1 MAAPGVRL
9 RLMCFPIGIP
19 QHKRIVEGDSWN
31 LVKVVRQNLNPRQLL
46 LLCRDSFY
54 SKTIILVLGEKR
66 NSSKSNL
73 SCDDDYKLLSKY
85 SSKHVNISTLGILR
99 SFEGRGRKSSPALP
113 RTASPFITICK
124 ISFAGNRLGLMLPT
138 KTIIQSGKQ
147 WTIFSS
153 PSPSPTPSPP
163 AGWRHVLRSQP
174 GDCCHPS
181 SSSPPSI
188 IISSPSPDWAGKYKS
203 HH

>member
-1 MAAPGVRL
+1 M
-9 RLMCFPIGIP
+9 
-19 QHKRIVEGDSWN
+19 
-31 LVKVVRQNLNPRQLL
+31 
-46 LLCRDSFY
+46 
-54 SKTIILVLGEKR
+54 
-66 NSSKSNL
+66 KSNL
-73 SCDDDYKLLSKY
+73 SCDDDYKLLSKC

-138 KTIIQSGKQ
+138 KAIVQSGKQ

-163 AGWRHVLRSQP
+163 TSPSPPAGWRHVLHSQP

-188 IISSPSPDWAGKYKS
+188 IISSPSPEQALSPEQANTKVIIS
-203 HH
+203 NITIITITCITL

>member
-1 MAAPGVRL
+1 M
-9 RLMCFPIGIP
+9 
-19 QHKRIVEGDSWN
+19 
-31 LVKVVRQNLNPRQLL
+31 
-46 LLCRDSFY
+46 
-54 SKTIILVLGEKR
+54 
-66 NSSKSNL
+66 KSNL
-73 SCDDDYKLLSKY
+73 SCDDDYKLLSKC
-85 SSKHVNISTLGILR
+85 SSKHVNIRTLGILR

-138 KTIIQSGKQ
+138 KTIVQSGKQ

-153 PSPSPTPSPP
+153 PSPSPPTSPSPP
-163 AGWRHVLRSQP
+163 AGWRLVLRSQP

-188 IISSPSPDWAGKYKS
+188 IAVTTAIKGRRQLVYSCGEIELLPPCTEDPPL
-203 HH
+203 